1 MIYIEVIN
9 NDQMTKS
16 LIHLYLATP
25 LLFLSLSFLQGQEH
39 AAYLLFNHKGEKVN
53 YEQVMKKSAEND
65 VVFFGELHNNPIS
78 HWLQLKL
85 TADLFEL
92 RNGKLILGAEM
103 FETDDQLVIDEYLS
117 GKINVKNFEE
127 EVKLWDNYNTDY
139 KPLVEFAK
147 TKKIFFKA
155 TNIPRRYANL
165 VFRTGLESLAELS
178 EQAKAQFLPPLPI
191 PLDVTLPTYKKMI
204 SMMGNHG
211 GNTSDN
217 MVKAQAIKDATM
229 GYSIS
234 TALKPNH
241 LFIHFNGAY
250 HSDEKEGILW
260 YLNKYKPNLKILT
273 ISTVEQ
279 DNIDVLDPENF
290 NKADFILVVPEKMT
304 KTY

>member
-1 MIYIEVIN
+1 
-9 NDQMTKS
+9 MTKYPC
-16 LIHLYLATP
+16 LHLLSVF
-25 LLFLSLSFLQGQEH
+25 LLFLSVHFLKGQEH
-39 AAYLLFNHKGEKVN
+39 SAYLIFNHKGEKVD
-53 YEQVMKKSAEND
+53 YEQMKKKSAEYD

-78 HWLQLKL
+78 HWLQIKL
-85 TADLFEL
+85 TSDLY
-92 RNGKLILGAEM
+92 NMKDGKLILGAEM
-103 FETDDQLVIDEYLS
+103 FETDDQIVIDEYLS

-127 EVKLWDNYNTDY
+127 EAKLWNNYSTDY

-147 TKKIFFKA
+147 SKQLTFKA
-155 TNIPRRYANL
+155 TNVPRRYANL
-165 VFRTGLESLAELS
+165 VFRTGLEGLNELS
-178 EQAKAQFLPPLPI
+178 EAAKAQFLPPLPV
-191 PLDVTLPTYKKMI
+191 PLDLTLPTYKKMI
-204 SMMGNHG
+204 AMMGNHG

-229 GYSIS
+229 GYCIS
-234 TALKPNH
+234 NAVKPNH

-279 DNIDVLDPENF
+279 DKIDVLDAEYF

>member
-1 MIYIEVIN
+1 MVK
-9 NDQMTKS
+9 MKKS
-16 LIHLYLATP
+16 PFHLNFIALTF
-25 LLFLSLSFLQGQEH
+25 LLSLHLLRGQEP
-39 AAYLLFNHKGEKVN
+39 AAYLLFNHKGEKVD
-53 YEQVMKKSAEND
+53 YEQMKKKSAENE

-85 TADLFEL
+85 TSDLFDL
-92 RNGKLILGAEM
+92 KDGKLILGAEM
-103 FETDDQLVIDEYLS
+103 FETDDQLVMDEYLS
-117 GKINVKNFEE
+117 GKINSKNFEE
-127 EVKLWDNYNTDY
+127 EAKLWDNYSTDY

-147 TKKIFFKA
+147 TKKISFKA
-155 TNIPRRYANL
+155 TNVPRRYANL
-165 VFRTGLESLAELS
+165 VFRTGLEGLTELS
-178 EQAKAQFLPPLPI
+178 ELARAQFLPPLPI
-191 PLDVTLPTYKKMI
+191 PIDLALPTYKKMI
-204 SMMGNHG
+204 TMMGNHG
-211 GNTSDN
+211 SNTSDN

-234 TALKPNH
+234 NALKPNH

-279 DNIDVLDPENF
+279 DKIDVLDPENF

>member
-1 MIYIEVIN
+1 MVK
-9 NDQMTKS
+9 MKKS
-16 LIHLYLATP
+16 PFRLNFIALTFL
-25 LLFLSLSFLQGQEH
+25 LSLHLLRGQDP
-39 AAYLLFNHKGEKVN
+39 AAYLLFNHKGEKVD
-53 YEQVMKKSAEND
+53 YEQMKKKSAENE

-85 TADLFEL
+85 TSDLFDL
-92 RNGKLILGAEM
+92 KDGKLILGAEM
-103 FETDDQLVIDEYLS
+103 FETDDQLVMDEYLS
-117 GKINVKNFEE
+117 GKINSKNFEE
-127 EVKLWDNYNTDY
+127 EAKLWDNYSTDY

-147 TKKIFFKA
+147 TKKISFKA
-155 TNIPRRYANL
+155 TNVPRRYANL
-165 VFRTGLESLAELS
+165 VFRTGLEGLTELS
-178 EQAKAQFLPPLPI
+178 ELARAQFLPPLPI
-191 PLDVTLPTYKKMI
+191 PIDLALPTYKKMI
-204 SMMGNHG
+204 TMMGNHG
-211 GNTSDN
+211 SNTSDN

-234 TALKPNH
+234 NALKPNH

-279 DNIDVLDPENF
+279 DKIDVLDPENF

>member
-1 MIYIEVIN
+1 MVK
-9 NDQMTKS
+9 MKKS
-16 LIHLYLATP
+16 PFHLNFIALTF
-25 LLFLSLSFLQGQEH
+25 LLSLHLLRGQEP
-39 AAYLLFNHKGEKVN
+39 AAYLLFNHKGEKVD
-53 YEQVMKKSAEND
+53 YEQMKKKSAENE

-85 TADLFEL
+85 TSDLFDL
-92 RNGKLILGAEM
+92 KDGKLILGAEM
-103 FETDDQLVIDEYLS
+103 FETDDQLVMDEYLS
-117 GKINVKNFEE
+117 GKINSKNFEE
-127 EVKLWDNYNTDY
+127 EAKLWDNYSTDY

-147 TKKIFFKA
+147 TKKISFKA
-155 TNIPRRYANL
+155 TNVPRRYANL
-165 VFRTGLESLAELS
+165 VFRTGLEGLTELAR
-178 EQAKAQFLPPLPI
+178 AQFLPPLPI
-191 PLDVTLPTYKKMI
+191 PIDLALPTYKKMI
-204 SMMGNHG
+204 TMMGNHG
-211 GNTSDN
+211 SNTSDN

-234 TALKPNH
+234 NALKPNH

-279 DNIDVLDPENF
+279 DKIDVLDPENF

>member
-1 MIYIEVIN
+1 M
-9 NDQMTKS
+9 
-16 LIHLYLATP
+16 
-25 LLFLSLSFLQGQEH
+25 
-39 AAYLLFNHKGEKVN
+39 
-53 YEQVMKKSAEND
+53 
-65 VVFFGELHNNPIS
+65 VFFGELHNNPIS

-85 TADLFEL
+85 ASDLFDL
-92 RNGKLILGAEM
+92 KDGKLILGAEM
-103 FETDDQLVIDEYLS
+103 FETDDQLVMDEYLS
-117 GKINVKNFEE
+117 GKINSKNFEE
-127 EVKLWDNYNTDY
+127 EAKLWDNYSTDY

-147 TKKIFFKA
+147 IKKISFKA
-155 TNIPRRYANL
+155 TNVPRRYANM
-165 VFRTGLESLAELS
+165 VFRTGLEGLTELS
-178 EQAKAQFLPPLPI
+178 ELARAQFLPPLPI
-191 PLDVTLPTYKKMI
+191 PIDLALPTYKKMI
-204 SMMGNHG
+204 TMMGNHG
-211 GNTSDN
+211 SNTSDN

-234 TALKPNH
+234 NALKPNH

-279 DNIDVLDPENF
+279 DKIDVLDPENF

>member
-1 MIYIEVIN
+1 MVK
-9 NDQMTKS
+9 MKKS
-16 LIHLYLATP
+16 PFHLNFIALTF
-25 LLFLSLSFLQGQEH
+25 LLSLHLLRGQDP
-39 AAYLLFNHKGEKVN
+39 AAYLLFNHKGEKVD
-53 YEQVMKKSAEND
+53 YEQMKKKSAENE

-85 TADLFEL
+85 TSDLFDL
-92 RNGKLILGAEM
+92 KDGKLILGAEM
-103 FETDDQLVIDEYLS
+103 FETDDQLVMDEYLS
-117 GKINVKNFEE
+117 GKINSKNFEE
-127 EVKLWDNYNTDY
+127 EAKLWENYSTDY

-147 TKKIFFKA
+147 TKKISFKA
-155 TNIPRRYANL
+155 TNVPRRYANL
-165 VFRTGLESLAELS
+165 VFRTGLEGLTELS
-178 EQAKAQFLPPLPI
+178 ELARAQFLPPLPI
-191 PLDVTLPTYKKMI
+191 PIDLALPTYKKMI
-204 SMMGNHG
+204 TMMGNHG
-211 GNTSDN
+211 SNTSDN

-234 TALKPNH
+234 NALKPNH

-279 DNIDVLDPENF
+279 DKIDVLDPENF

>member
-1 MIYIEVIN
+1 MVK
-9 NDQMTKS
+9 MKKS
-16 LIHLYLATP
+16 PFHLNFIALTF
-25 LLFLSLSFLQGQEH
+25 LLSLHLLRGQEP
-39 AAYLLFNHKGEKVN
+39 AAYLLFNHKGEKVD
-53 YEQVMKKSAEND
+53 YEQMKKNSAENE

-85 TADLFEL
+85 TSDLFDL
-92 RNGKLILGAEM
+92 KDGKLILGAEM
-103 FETDDQLVIDEYLS
+103 FETDDQLVMDEYLS
-117 GKINVKNFEE
+117 GKINSKNFEE
-127 EVKLWDNYNTDY
+127 EAKLWDNYSTDY

-147 TKKIFFKA
+147 TKKISFKA
-155 TNIPRRYANL
+155 TNVPRRYANL
-165 VFRTGLESLAELS
+165 VFRTGLEGLTELS
-178 EQAKAQFLPPLPI
+178 ELARAQFLPPLPI
-191 PLDVTLPTYKKMI
+191 PIDLALPTYKKMI
-204 SMMGNHG
+204 TMMGNHG
-211 GNTSDN
+211 SNTSDN

-234 TALKPNH
+234 NALKPNH

-279 DNIDVLDPENF
+279 DKIDVLDPENF

>member
-1 MIYIEVIN
+1 MIYIGDIIN
-9 NDQMTKS
+9 NQMTKS
-16 LIHLYLATP
+16 FFQLYLATSF
-25 LLFLSLSFLQGQEH
+25 LFMSLSLLQAQEH
-39 AAYLLFNHKGEKVN
+39 AAYLIFNNKGEKVD
-53 YEQVMKKSAEND
+53 YEQVKKKSAEND

-85 TADLFEL
+85 TSDLFEL
-92 RNGKLILGAEM
+92 KDNKLILGAEM

-127 EVKLWDNYNTDY
+127 EAKLWDNYSTDY

-147 TKKIFFKA
+147 TKKLSFKA

-165 VFRTGLESLAELS
+165 VFRTGLEGLTELS
-178 EQAKAQFLPPLPI
+178 ELAKTQFLPPLPI
-191 PLDVTLPTYKKMI
+191 PLDVTLPTYKKMLA
-204 SMMGNHG
+204 MMGNHG
-211 GNTSDN
+211 SNTSDN

-234 TALKPNH
+234 TAIKPNH

-260 YLNKYKPNLKILT
+260 YLNIYKPNLKILT

-279 DNIDVLDPENF
+279 DKIDVLDPENF

>member
-1 MIYIEVIN
+1 MIYIGDIN
-9 NDQMTKS
+9 YNKMTKYP
-16 LIHLYLATP
+16 IRYLLPAL
-25 LLFLSLSFLQGQEH
+25 LLFLSVHFLLGQEH
-39 AAYLLFNHKGEKVN
+39 AAYLIFNNKGEKVD
-53 YEQVMKKSAEND
+53 YEQMKKKSAENE

-85 TADLFEL
+85 TADLYDIKD
-92 RNGKLILGAEM
+92 GKLILGAEM
-103 FETDDQLVIDEYLS
+103 FETDDQVVMDEYLS

-127 EVKLWDNYNTDY
+127 EAKLWDNYSTDY

-147 TKKIFFKA
+147 TKKISFKA
-155 TNIPRRYANL
+155 TNVPRRYANL
-165 VFRTGLESLAELS
+165 VFRTGLEGLLELS
-178 EQAKAQFLPPLPI
+178 ESAKAQFLPPLPI

-204 SMMGNHG
+204 TMMGNHG
-211 GNTSDN
+211 SNTSDN

-279 DNIDVLDPENF
+279 DKIDVLDPENF

>member
-1 MIYIEVIN
+1 MIYIGSIN
-9 NDQMTKS
+9 SKQMIKS
-16 LIHLYLATP
+16 LFHLYLTTS
-25 LLFLSLSFLQGQEH
+25 LLFLSLFFLQGQEH
-39 AAYLLFNHKGEKVN
+39 AAYLLFNNRGEKVE
-53 YEQVMKKSAEND
+53 YEQVKKKSAEND

-78 HWLQLKL
+78 HWLQFKL
-85 TADLFEL
+85 TSDLYEL
-92 RNGKLILGAEM
+92 RDGKLILGAEM

-127 EVKLWDNYNTDY
+127 EAKLWDNYSTDY
-139 KPLVEFAK
+139 KPLLEFAK
-147 TKKIFFKA
+147 AKKIFFKA

-165 VFRTGLESLAELS
+165 VFRTGLEGLVELS
-178 EQAKAQFLPPLPI
+178 ELAKAQFLPPLPI

-204 SMMGNHG
+204 TMMGNHG

-279 DNIDVLDPENF
+279 DNIDILNSENF

>member
-1 MIYIEVIN
+1 MIYIEDIN

-16 LIHLYLATP
+16 LIYLYLTTP
-25 LLFLSLSFLQGQEH
+25 LLFLSLSFLRGQEH

-85 TADLFEL
+85 TTDLFEL

-147 TKKIFFKA
+147 TKKILFKA

-279 DNIDVLDPENF
+279 DKIDVLDPENF

>member
-1 MIYIEVIN
+1 
-9 NDQMTKS
+9 MTKYP
-16 LIHLYLATP
+16 LRHLLSALP
-25 LLFLSLSFLQGQEH
+25 LFLSVHFLLGQEP
-39 AAYLLFNHKGEKVN
+39 AAYLIFNNKGEKVD
-53 YEQVMKKSAEND
+53 YEQMKKKSAENE

-85 TADLFEL
+85 TSDLFDL
-92 RNGKLILGAEM
+92 KDNKLILGAEM
-103 FETDDQLVIDEYLS
+103 FETDDQMVIDEYLS

-127 EVKLWDNYNTDY
+127 EAKLWDNYSTDY

-147 TKKIFFKA
+147 TKKISFKA
-155 TNIPRRYANL
+155 TNVPRRYANL
-165 VFRTGLESLAELS
+165 VFRTGLEGLMELN
-178 EQAKAQFLPPLPI
+178 ELAKAQFLPPLPI
-191 PLDVTLPTYKKMI
+191 PLDLTLPTYKKMI
-204 SMMGNHG
+204 TMMGNHG

-234 TALKPNH
+234 TSLKPNH

-279 DNIDVLDPENF
+279 DKIDVLDPENF

>member
-1 MIYIEVIN
+1 
-9 NDQMTKS
+9 MTKYPFRHLLSVFS
-16 LIHLYLATP
+16 LL
-25 LLFLSLSFLQGQEH
+25 LSFHFLKGQEH
-39 AAYLLFNHKGEKVN
+39 SAYLIFNQKGEKVD
-53 YEQVMKKSAEND
+53 YEQMKKKSAEYD

-78 HWLQLKL
+78 HWLQIKL
-85 TADLFEL
+85 TSDLYNL
-92 RNGKLILGAEM
+92 KDGKLILGAEM
-103 FETDDQLVIDEYLS
+103 FETDDQIVIDEYLS

-127 EVKLWDNYNTDY
+127 EAKLWDNYSTDY

-147 TKKIFFKA
+147 SKHLTFRA
-155 TNIPRRYANL
+155 TNVPRRYANL
-165 VFRTGLESLAELS
+165 VFRTGFEGLNELS
-178 EQAKAQFLPPLPI
+178 EAAKAQFLPPLPV
-191 PLDVTLPTYKKMI
+191 PFDETLPSYKKMI
-204 SMMGNHG
+204 AMMGNHG

-234 TALKPNH
+234 NAIKPNH

-279 DNIDVLDPENF
+279 DKIDVLDAEYF

>member
-1 MIYIEVIN
+1 MVK
-9 NDQMTKS
+9 MKKS
-16 LIHLYLATP
+16 PFHLNFIALTF
-25 LLFLSLSFLQGQEH
+25 LLSLHLLRGQDP
-39 AAYLLFNHKGEKVN
+39 AAYLLFNHKGEKVD
-53 YEQVMKKSAEND
+53 YEQMKKKSAENE

-85 TADLFEL
+85 TSDLFNL
-92 RNGKLILGAEM
+92 KDGKLILGAEM
-103 FETDDQLVIDEYLS
+103 FETDDQLVMDEYLS
-117 GKINVKNFEE
+117 GKINSKNFEE
-127 EVKLWDNYNTDY
+127 EAKLWDNYSTDY

-147 TKKIFFKA
+147 TKKISFKA
-155 TNIPRRYANL
+155 TNVPRRYANL
-165 VFRTGLESLAELS
+165 VFRTGLEGLTELS
-178 EQAKAQFLPPLPI
+178 ELARAQFLPPLPI
-191 PLDVTLPTYKKMI
+191 PIDLALPTYKKMI
-204 SMMGNHG
+204 TMMGNHG
-211 GNTSDN
+211 SNTSDN

-234 TALKPNH
+234 NALKPNH

-279 DNIDVLDPENF
+279 DKIDVLDPENF

>member
-1 MIYIEVIN
+1 MVK
-9 NDQMTKS
+9 MKKS
-16 LIHLYLATP
+16 PFHLNFIALTF
-25 LLFLSLSFLQGQEH
+25 LLSLHLLRGQEP
-39 AAYLLFNHKGEKVN
+39 AAYLLFNHKGEKVD
-53 YEQVMKKSAEND
+53 YEQMKKKSAENE

-85 TADLFEL
+85 TADLYDIKD
-92 RNGKLILGAEM
+92 GKLILGAEM
-103 FETDDQLVIDEYLS
+103 FETDDQVVMDEYLS
-117 GKINVKNFEE
+117 GKINSKNFEE
-127 EVKLWDNYNTDY
+127 EAKLWDNYSTDY

-147 TKKIFFKA
+147 TKKISFKA
-155 TNIPRRYANL
+155 TNVPRRYANL
-165 VFRTGLESLAELS
+165 VFRTGLEGLLELS
-178 EQAKAQFLPPLPI
+178 ESAKAQFLPPLPI

-204 SMMGNHG
+204 TMMGNHG
-211 GNTSDN
+211 SNTSDN

-234 TALKPNH
+234 NALKPNH
-241 LFIHFNGAY
+241 LSIHFNGAY

-279 DNIDVLDPENF
+279 DKVDVLDPENF

>member
-1 MIYIEVIN
+1 MK
-9 NDQMTKS
+9 KS
-16 LIHLYLATP
+16 PFHLNFIALTF
-25 LLFLSLSFLQGQEH
+25 LLSLHLLRGQDP
-39 AAYLLFNHKGEKVN
+39 AAYLLFNHKGEKVD
-53 YEQVMKKSAEND
+53 YEQMKKKSAENE

-85 TADLFEL
+85 TSDLFDL
-92 RNGKLILGAEM
+92 KDGKLILGAEM
-103 FETDDQLVIDEYLS
+103 FETDDQLVMDEYLS
-117 GKINVKNFEE
+117 GKINSKNFEE
-127 EVKLWDNYNTDY
+127 EAKLWDNYSTDY

-147 TKKIFFKA
+147 TKKISFKA
-155 TNIPRRYANL
+155 TNVPRRYANL
-165 VFRTGLESLAELS
+165 VFRTGLEGLTELS
-178 EQAKAQFLPPLPI
+178 ELARAQFLPPLPI
-191 PLDVTLPTYKKMI
+191 PIDLALPTYKKMI
-204 SMMGNHG
+204 TMMGNHG
-211 GNTSDN
+211 SNTSDN

-234 TALKPNH
+234 NALKPNH

-279 DNIDVLDPENF
+279 DKIDVLDPENF

>member
-1 MIYIEVIN
+1 MK
-9 NDQMTKS
+9 KS
-16 LIHLYLATP
+16 PFHLNFIALTF
-25 LLFLSLSFLQGQEH
+25 LLSLHLLRGQEP
-39 AAYLLFNHKGEKVN
+39 AAYLLFNHKGEKVD
-53 YEQVMKKSAEND
+53 YEQMKKKSAENE

-85 TADLFEL
+85 TSDLFDL
-92 RNGKLILGAEM
+92 KDGKLILGAEM
-103 FETDDQLVIDEYLS
+103 FETDDQLVMDEYLS
-117 GKINVKNFEE
+117 GKINSKNFEE
-127 EVKLWDNYNTDY
+127 EAKLWDNYSTDY

-147 TKKIFFKA
+147 TKKISFKA
-155 TNIPRRYANL
+155 TNVPRRYANL
-165 VFRTGLESLAELS
+165 VFRTGLEGLTELS
-178 EQAKAQFLPPLPI
+178 ELARAQFLPPLPI
-191 PLDVTLPTYKKMI
+191 PIDLALPTYKKMI
-204 SMMGNHG
+204 TMMGNHG
-211 GNTSDN
+211 SNTSDN

-234 TALKPNH
+234 NALKPNH

-279 DNIDVLDPENF
+279 DKIDVLDPENF

>member
-1 MIYIEVIN
+1 MVK
-9 NDQMTKS
+9 MKKS
-16 LIHLYLATP
+16 PFHLNFIALTF
-25 LLFLSLSFLQGQEH
+25 LLSLHLLRGQEP
-39 AAYLLFNHKGEKVN
+39 AAYLLFNHKGEKVD
-53 YEQVMKKSAEND
+53 YEQMKKKSAENE

-85 TADLFEL
+85 TSDLFDL
-92 RNGKLILGAEM
+92 KDGKLILGAEM
-103 FETDDQLVIDEYLS
+103 FETDDQLVMDEYLS
-117 GKINVKNFEE
+117 GKINSKNFEE
-127 EVKLWDNYNTDY
+127 EAKLWDNYSTDY

-147 TKKIFFKA
+147 TKKISFKA
-155 TNIPRRYANL
+155 TNVPRRYANL
-165 VFRTGLESLAELS
+165 VFRTGLEGLTELS
-178 EQAKAQFLPPLPI
+178 ELARSQFLPPLPI
-191 PLDVTLPTYKKMI
+191 PIDLALPTYKKMI
-204 SMMGNHG
+204 TMMGNHG
-211 GNTSDN
+211 SNTSDN

-234 TALKPNH
+234 NALKPNH

-279 DNIDVLDPENF
+279 DKIDVLDPENF

>member
-1 MIYIEVIN
+1 MK
-9 NDQMTKS
+9 KS
-16 LIHLYLATP
+16 PFHLNFIALTF
-25 LLFLSLSFLQGQEH
+25 LLSLHLLRGQDP
-39 AAYLLFNHKGEKVN
+39 AAYLLFNHKGEKVD
-53 YEQVMKKSAEND
+53 YEQMKKKSAENE

-78 HWLQLKL
+78 HWLKLKL
-85 TADLFEL
+85 TSDLFDL
-92 RNGKLILGAEM
+92 KDGKLILGAEM
-103 FETDDQLVIDEYLS
+103 FETDDQLVMDEYLS
-117 GKINVKNFEE
+117 GKINSKNFEE
-127 EVKLWDNYNTDY
+127 EAKLWDNYSTDY

-147 TKKIFFKA
+147 TKKISFKA
-155 TNIPRRYANL
+155 TNVPRRYANL
-165 VFRTGLESLAELS
+165 VFRTGLEGLTELS
-178 EQAKAQFLPPLPI
+178 ELARAQFLPPLPI
-191 PLDVTLPTYKKMI
+191 PIDLALPTYKKMI
-204 SMMGNHG
+204 TMMGNHG
-211 GNTSDN
+211 SNTSDN

-234 TALKPNH
+234 NALKPNH

-279 DNIDVLDPENF
+279 DKIDVLDPENF

>member
-1 MIYIEVIN
+1 MVK
-9 NDQMTKS
+9 MKKS
-16 LIHLYLATP
+16 PFHLNFIALTF
-25 LLFLSLSFLQGQEH
+25 LLSLHLLRGQEP
-39 AAYLLFNHKGEKVN
+39 AAYLLFNHKGEKVD
-53 YEQVMKKSAEND
+53 YEQMKKKSAENE

-85 TADLFEL
+85 TSDLFDL
-92 RNGKLILGAEM
+92 KDGKLILGAEM
-103 FETDDQLVIDEYLS
+103 FETDDQLVMDEYLS
-117 GKINVKNFEE
+117 GKINSKNFEE
-127 EVKLWDNYNTDY
+127 EAKLWDNYSTDY

-147 TKKIFFKA
+147 TKKISFKA
-155 TNIPRRYANL
+155 TNVPRRYANL
-165 VFRTGLESLAELS
+165 VFRTGLEGLTELS
-178 EQAKAQFLPPLPI
+178 ELARAQFLPPLPI
-191 PLDVTLPTYKKMI
+191 PIDLALPTYKKMI
-204 SMMGNHG
+204 TMMGNHG
-211 GNTSDN
+211 SNTSDN

-234 TALKPNH
+234 NALKPNH

-279 DNIDVLDPENF
+279 DKIDVLDPEKF

>member
-1 MIYIEVIN
+1 MIYIGCIN
-9 NDQMTKS
+9 SNKMTKYPFR
-16 LIHLYLATP
+16 HLLSI
-25 LLFLSLSFLQGQEH
+25 LLLLLSVYFLSGQEH
-39 AAYLLFNHKGEKVN
+39 AAYIIFNHKGEKVD
-53 YEQVMKKSAEND
+53 YELMKKKSAEYE

-85 TADLFEL
+85 TSDLFDIKD
-92 RNGKLILGAEM
+92 GKLILGAEM

-127 EVKLWDNYNTDY
+127 EAKLWDNYSTDY

-147 TKKIFFKA
+147 SKKLSFKA
-155 TNIPRRYANL
+155 TNVPRRYANL
-165 VFRTGLESLAELS
+165 VFRTGLEGLNDLS
-178 EQAKAQFLPPLPI
+178 ESAKAQFLPPLPI
-191 PLDVTLPTYKKMI
+191 PLDLALPTYKKMI
-204 SMMGNHG
+204 TMMGNHG

-234 TALKPNH
+234 NAVKPKH

-279 DNIDVLDPENF
+279 DKMDVLDSENL

>member
-1 MIYIEVIN
+1 MVK
-9 NDQMTKS
+9 MKKS
-16 LIHLYLATP
+16 PFHLNFIALTF
-25 LLFLSLSFLQGQEH
+25 LLSLHLLRGQEP
-39 AAYLLFNHKGEKVN
+39 AAYLLFNHKGEKVD
-53 YEQVMKKSAEND
+53 YEQMKKKSAENE

-85 TADLFEL
+85 TSDLFDL
-92 RNGKLILGAEM
+92 KDGKLILGAEM
-103 FETDDQLVIDEYLS
+103 FETDDQLVMDEYLS
-117 GKINVKNFEE
+117 GKINSKNFEE
-127 EVKLWDNYNTDY
+127 EAKLWDNYSTDY

-147 TKKIFFKA
+147 TKKISFKA
-155 TNIPRRYANL
+155 TNVPRRYANL
-165 VFRTGLESLAELS
+165 VFRTGLEGLTELS
-178 EQAKAQFLPPLPI
+178 ELARDQFLPPLPI
-191 PLDVTLPTYKKMI
+191 PIDLALPTYKKMI
-204 SMMGNHG
+204 TMMGNHG
-211 GNTSDN
+211 SNTSDN

-234 TALKPNH
+234 NALKPNH

-279 DNIDVLDPENF
+279 DKIDVLDPENF

>member
-1 MIYIEVIN
+1 
-9 NDQMTKS
+9 MTKYPFR
-16 LIHLYLATP
+16 HLLSALP
-25 LLFLSLSFLQGQEH
+25 LFLSVHFLLGQEP
-39 AAYLLFNHKGEKVN
+39 AAYLIFNNKGEKVD
-53 YEQVMKKSAEND
+53 YEQMKKKSAENE

-85 TADLFEL
+85 TSDLFDL
-92 RNGKLILGAEM
+92 KDNKLILGAEM

-127 EVKLWDNYNTDY
+127 EAKLWDNYSTDY

-147 TKKIFFKA
+147 TKKISFKA
-155 TNIPRRYANL
+155 TNVPRRYANL
-165 VFRTGLESLAELS
+165 VFRTGLEGLMELN
-178 EQAKAQFLPPLPI
+178 ELAKAQFLPPLPI
-191 PLDVTLPTYKKMI
+191 PLDLTLPTYKKMI
-204 SMMGNHG
+204 TMMGNHG

-234 TALKPNH
+234 TSLKPNH

-279 DNIDVLDPENF
+279 DKIDVLDPENF

>member
-1 MIYIEVIN
+1 MVK
-9 NDQMTKS
+9 MKKS
-16 LIHLYLATP
+16 PFHLNFIALTF
-25 LLFLSLSFLQGQEH
+25 LLSLHLLRGQEP
-39 AAYLLFNHKGEKVN
+39 AAYLLFNHKGEKVD
-53 YEQVMKKSAEND
+53 YEQMKKKSAENE

-85 TADLFEL
+85 TSDLFDL
-92 RNGKLILGAEM
+92 KDGKLILGAEM
-103 FETDDQLVIDEYLS
+103 FETDDQLVMDEYLS
-117 GKINVKNFEE
+117 GKINSKNFEE
-127 EVKLWDNYNTDY
+127 EAKLWDNYSTDY

-147 TKKIFFKA
+147 TKKISFKA
-155 TNIPRRYANL
+155 TNVPRRYANL
-165 VFRTGLESLAELS
+165 VFRTGLEGLTELS
-178 EQAKAQFLPPLPI
+178 ELARAQFLPPLPI
-191 PLDVTLPTYKKMI
+191 PIDLALPTYKKMI
-204 SMMGNHG
+204 TMMGNHG
-211 GNTSDN
+211 SNTSDN

-229 GYSIS
+229 GFSIS
-234 TALKPNH
+234 NALKPNH

-279 DNIDVLDPENF
+279 DKIDVLDPENF

>member
-1 MIYIEVIN
+1 MVK
-9 NDQMTKS
+9 MKKS
-16 LIHLYLATP
+16 PFHLNFIALTF
-25 LLFLSLSFLQGQEH
+25 LLSLHLLRGQDP
-39 AAYLLFNHKGEKVN
+39 AAYLLFNHKGEKVD
-53 YEQVMKKSAEND
+53 YEQMKKKSAENE

-85 TADLFEL
+85 TSDLFDL
-92 RNGKLILGAEM
+92 KDGKLILGAEM
-103 FETDDQLVIDEYLS
+103 FETDDQLVMDEYLS
-117 GKINVKNFEE
+117 GKINSKNFEE
-127 EVKLWDNYNTDY
+127 EAKLWDNYSTDY

-147 TKKIFFKA
+147 TKKISFKA
-155 TNIPRRYANL
+155 TNVPRRYANL
-165 VFRTGLESLAELS
+165 VFRTGLEGLTELS
-178 EQAKAQFLPPLPI
+178 ELARAQFLPPLPI
-191 PLDVTLPTYKKMI
+191 PIDLALPTYKKMI
-204 SMMGNHG
+204 TMMGNHG
-211 GNTSDN
+211 SNTSDN

-234 TALKPNH
+234 NALKPNH

-279 DNIDVLDPENF
+279 DKIDVLDPENF

>member
-1 MIYIEVIN
+1 MIYIGDIN
-9 NDQMTKS
+9 CNKMTKYPFS
-16 LIHLYLATP
+16 HLLSAL
-25 LLFLSLSFLQGQEH
+25 LLFSSVHFLLGQEH
-39 AAYLLFNHKGEKVN
+39 AAYLIFNNKGEKVD
-53 YEQVMKKSAEND
+53 YEQVKKKSAENE

-85 TADLFEL
+85 TTDLYDL
-92 RNGKLILGAEM
+92 KDGKLILGAEM

-127 EVKLWDNYNTDY
+127 EAKLWDNYSTDY

-147 TKKIFFKA
+147 TKKISFKA
-155 TNIPRRYANL
+155 TNVPRRYANL
-165 VFRTGLESLAELS
+165 VFRTGIEGLTELS
-178 EQAKAQFLPPLPI
+178 ELAKAQFLPPLPI
-191 PLDVTLPTYKKMI
+191 PLDLTLPTYKKMI
-204 SMMGNHG
+204 TMMGNHG
-211 GNTSDN
+211 GNTPDN

-229 GYSIS
+229 GYFIS
-234 TALKPNH
+234 TSLKPNH

-260 YLNKYKPNLKILT
+260 YLSKYKPNLKILT

-279 DNIDVLDPENF
+279 DKIDVLDPENF